1 MILYFVLRVSSRS
14 FVPVRDGENYKA
26 SSLLLLIFVV
36 LYKCALVVVVVVV
49 VVLCRS
55 LLLFYHYNA
64 FSLSLSL
71 SLSLSFIFLSQI
83 LSAMRRINLRPIEDL
98 FPLRRFLVPT

>member
-49 VVLCRS
+49 VLCRS

-71 SLSLSFIFLSQI
+71 SLSFILSQI

>member
-1 MILYFVLRVSSRS
+1 VILYFVLRVSSRS
-14 FVPVRDGENYKA
+14 FVPARDGENYKA

-71 SLSLSFIFLSQI
+71 SLSFIFLSQI

>member
-1 MILYFVLRVSSRS
+1 M
-14 FVPVRDGENYKA
+14 PARDGENYKA

-55 LLLFYHYNA
+55 LLLFYYYYN
-64 FSLSLSL
+64 SP
-71 SLSLSFIFLSQI
+71 SLSLSFILSQI

>member
-1 MILYFVLRVSSRS
+1 VILYFVLRVSSRS
-14 FVPVRDGENYKA
+14 FVPARDGENYKA

-49 VVLCRS
+49 VLCRS

-64 FSLSLSL
+64 FFLSL

>member
-1 MILYFVLRVSSRS
+1 M
-14 FVPVRDGENYKA
+14 PARDGENYKA
-26 SSLLLLIFVV
+26 SSLLFLLIFVV

-49 VVLCRS
+49 LCRS
-55 LLLFYHYNA
+55 LLLFYYYYN
-64 FSLSLSL
+64 SP
-71 SLSLSFIFLSQI
+71 SLSLSFILSQI